1 MDHSKGQT
9 QRQFLSQKRSW
20 CCPPHSLTCL
30 VFIWQTD
37 ESVSPF
43 SKGLYVIRGKDSA
56 KEKKICSF
64 IRLELMRCQGDSL
77 QRCWLFLKDNWETLL
92 FSELG
97 RLVPAHAQIRLAIW
111 AKVRSYGWCWQ
122 SLWECSN
129 SCCQLLSA
137 AICFWIGSCEHS
149 CEHSAQRT
157 RVQYSFGFQGF
168 SAVSTYNQKCHVVHH
183 LAFCVKETGLKVGF
197 LSALQK

>member
-1 MDHSKGQT
+1 MS
-9 QRQFLSQKRSW
+9 QFLLFLR
-20 CCPPHSLTCL
+20 
-30 VFIWQTD
+30 
-37 ESVSPF
+37 
-43 SKGLYVIRGKDSA
+43 DSTWLGA
-56 KEKKICSF
+56 KTQQRKKKICSF
-64 IRLELMRCQGDSL
+64 IGLELMRCQGDSL